1 MILFILVPTLNV
13 VGQKYPSLWKH
24 TCNCGG
30 MNMITIDDNWNSYVS
45 MMVKRCFDCSKLS
58 PTGSQKFN
66 NNYLPSGYLS
76 MEFNN
81 VIYKMDEFTLQ
92 EMSVTVQI

>member
-1 MILFILVPTLNV
+1 
-13 VGQKYPSLWKH
+13 
-24 TCNCGG
+24 
-30 MNMITIDDNWNSYVS
+30 MITIDDNGNSYVFNDGQNGAALPT
-45 MMVKRCFDCSKLS
+45 VLKLS

-81 VIYKMDEFTLQ
+81 VIYKNGRIYIAGNVSNSTDLNRL
-92 EMSVTVQI
+92 